1 MAQQRYNTQ
10 TGGSRSGQ
18 QAGRPGQQGGRDQ
31 RGGNGNTAYGRNQQN
46 RRDPLKKK
54 ADPLKLRDITYV
66 DYRDI
71 RILERFLNDRGK
83 LLPNRI
89 TGVSAKGQ
97 RTLETAVKHARH
109 LALLPFVA
117 EGMK

>member
-1 MAQQRYNTQ
+1 MAQQRT
-10 TGGSRSGQ
+10 TSSTPG
-18 QAGRPGQQGGRDQ
+18 GRPGPGGSQRDS
-31 RGGNGNTAYGRNQQN
+31 RGGPGGQYGRNQQN

-54 ADPLKLRDITYV
+54 PDPLKVRDITYL
-66 DYRDI
+66 DYRDT
-71 RILERFLNDRGK
+71 RLLERFLNDRGK

-89 TGVSAKGQ
+89 TGVSAAGQ
-97 RTLETAVKHARH
+97 RKVETAVKHARH

>member
-1 MAQQRYNTQ
+1 MPPPRSNTQ
-10 TGGSRSGQ
+10 QSG
-18 QAGRPGQQGGRDQ
+18 GRPGQQGGRGDQ
-31 RGGNGNTAYGRNQQN
+31 RGGPGQFGRNQQQ

-54 ADPLKLRDITYV
+54 ADPLKMREITYL

-83 LLPNRI
+83 ILPNRI
-89 TGVSAKGQ
+89 TGVTAKAQ
-97 RTLETAVKHARH
+97 RRLEESVKHARL

-117 EGMK
+117 EGLK

>member
-1 MAQQRYNTQ
+1 MAQPRTNTS
-10 TGGSRSGQ
+10 GGS
-18 QAGRPGQQGGRDQ
+18 GRPGQQGGSRDG
-31 RGGNGNTAYGRNQQN
+31 RGGQQYGRGGQQPNN

-54 ADPLKLRDITYV
+54 ADPLKVRDITYL

-89 TGVSAKGQ
+89 TGVTAKAQ
-97 RTLETAVKHARH
+97 RTLESAVKHARH

>member
-1 MAQQRYNTQ
+1 MAQQRTNTS
-10 TGGSRSGQ
+10 GGS
-18 QAGRPGQQGGRDQ
+18 GRPGQQGGSRDG
-31 RGGNGNTAYGRNQQN
+31 RGGQQQYGRGGSQQPNN
-46 RRDPLKKK
+46 RRDLSKKK
-54 ADPLKLRDITYV
+54 ADPFKVRDITYL

-89 TGVSAKGQ
+89 TGVTAKAQ
-97 RTLETAVKHARH
+97 RNLETAVKHARH